1 MQSVMSRRLETEE
14 KPNVTV
20 AIQDPKMSLEDE
32 MPSAGNELEEN
43 IIELGGGT
51 ARESDIQFELEYD
64 EPAGTNNGTFSQID
78 YGSAL

>member
-1 MQSVMSRRLETEE
+1 
-14 KPNVTV
+14 
-20 AIQDPKMSLEDE
+20 MSLEDE